1 MRAPVEDGA
10 RKAPMTGAGAGG
22 DGAPREDAAT
32 RVPVVARG
40 AGVPA
45 ESVRGIALAG
55 GKGIRARPLTL
66 TTPDH
71 VRSKAAMRLAGRS
84 LVEWAVE
91 LLRAQG
97 VTDFRVA
104 ANGSENRCQT
114 KDILG
119 DGARLG
125 VSVRYSRPR
134 FDHDNTGS
142 GQATLRCLDH
152 WDLNGLALIFPT
164 DSIFDFDL
172 AAMVR
177 RHRASGAAVTVATVP
192 RSPAEA
198 AGKYGV
204 LVSGGDGMVTRFA
217 EKPGRE
223 LAERLAHGGD
233 LETNAGMYLVDCDA
247 LRMAA
252 RRPALAELSRRRLDW
267 GGDLLPYLISSGS
280 RVASHPI
287 ARFGDLGSPE
297 DFLRTMREVLR
308 DEYPA
313 LSARMRPFRSHARGV
328 RIHES
333 SLNLKDEVSGRSL
346 AEKIR
351 DGDVLIGP
359 NVRVGRDVEIG
370 PGVVLADS
378 DVADGVDIGEGATLH
393 GVACGEHGIIGPRA
407 RLADTVLGAA
417 VEIREAAVLEG
428 FCALGDEV
436 SVHAGV
442 RLHGV
447 SVFPRL
453 EIWSDARVPR
463 GACLVNPG
471 DVLRWSHRVA

>member
-1 MRAPVEDGA
+1 MRP
-10 RKAPMTGAGAGG
+10 P
-22 DGAPREDAAT
+22 
-32 RVPVVARG
+32 
-40 AGVPA
+40 
-45 ESVRGIALAG
+45 VRGIALVG

-66 TTPDH
+66 TTPDYL
-71 VRSKAAMRLAGRS
+71 RSKAAMRLVGRS

-114 KDILG
+114 KAILG

-125 VSVRYSRPR
+125 VSVHYSRPR
-134 FDHDNTGS
+134 FDPANTGS
-142 GQATLRCLDH
+142 GHATLRCLDH
-152 WDLNGLALIFPT
+152 WDLNGLALVFPT
-164 DSIFDFDL
+164 DSVFDFDL

-177 RHRASGAAVTVATVP
+177 RHRETGASVTVATVP

-204 LVSGGDGMVTRFA
+204 LVSGGDGIVTRFA
-217 EKPGRE
+217 EKPSME
-223 LAERLAHGGD
+223 SAERLARGGA
-233 LETNAGMYLVDCDA
+233 LETNAGMYLIDCQA

-252 RRPALAELSRRRLDW
+252 RRPALAELGLRRLDW
-267 GGDLLPYLISSGS
+267 GGDLLPYLISAGS

-287 ARFGDLGSPE
+287 ARFGDLGTPE

-313 LSARMRPFRSHARGV
+313 ISARMWPATGQGGGV

-333 SLNLKDEVSGRSL
+333 SLDLKDEVSGRSL

-351 DGDVLIGP
+351 DGVVRIGP
-359 NVRVGRDVEIG
+359 GVRIGRDVEIG
-370 PGVVLADS
+370 PGVVLAHS
-378 DVADGVDIGEGATLH
+378 DVADGVDIGEGARLH
-393 GVACGEHGIIGPRA
+393 GVACGEHSIVGPRA
-407 RLADTVLGAA
+407 RLSDSVIGTA
-417 VEIREAAVLEG
+417 VEIRAGAVLEE

-442 RLHGV
+442 HLRGV

-453 EIWSDARVPR
+453 DVWSDARVPD
-463 GACLVNPG
+463 GACLVKPS